1 MSAKQFDYTQWCDST
16 GAPLAK
22 MPDRLGVAANGF
34 IRDKTGKI
42 LLQQR
47 ADNGFWGMPG
57 GNVELGESVEQTA
70 MREVYEETGLEV
82 RVERLI
88 GIYSEPETYPFM
100 RYPDGTIVHYVTH
113 VFICEPTAGAL
124 QLSSESTDIA
134 LAPHPHRGRADRPS
148 VPVYSLSYVDCTS
161 IDNLPKNKAGVTIRK
176 INRVFQ
182 QSKNASEGSLTLF

>member
-1 MSAKQFDYTQWCDST
+1 MNAEEFDYSQWCDST

-47 ADNGFWGMPG
+47 ADNGFWGLPG
-57 GNVELGESVEQTA
+57 GQVELGESVEQTA
-70 MREVYEETGLEV
+70 VREVYEETGLEV

-88 GIYSEPETYPFM
+88 GIYSEPESYPFM

-113 VFICEPTAGAL
+113 VFICEPIAGAL
-124 QLSSESTDIA
+124 QLSSESTNIGYFAPDALPAQTLLSHHIRIA
-134 LAPHPHRGRADRPS
+134 DALTGL
-148 VPVYSLSYVDCTS
+148 VY
-161 IDNLPKNKAGVTIRK
+161 PFIR
-176 INRVFQ
+176 
-182 QSKNASEGSLTLF
+182 

>member
-1 MSAKQFDYTQWCDST
+1 MNAEEFDYTQWCDST

-47 ADNGFWGMPG
+47 ADNGFWGLPG
-57 GNVELGESVEQTA
+57 GNVELGESVEQTVV
-70 MREVYEETGLEV
+70 REVYEETGLEV

-88 GIYSEPETYPFM
+88 GIYSEPESYPFM

-113 VFICEPTAGAL
+113 VFICEPVSGIIAAL
-124 QLSSESTDIA
+124 LRKHKHRLFCRRCPAPTDLA
-134 LAPHPHRGRADRPS
+134 LAPHPHRGRADWPS
-148 VPVYSLSYVDCTS
+148 VPIYSL
-161 IDNLPKNKAGVTIRK
+161 NLC
-176 INRVFQ
+176 
-182 QSKNASEGSLTLF
+182 